1 MPVPARAAGFPSG
14 NFLDSYDFAEPKGGL
29 VKSEA
34 LVAAPF
40 DARVF
45 RVPRRYFARA
55 RARARAAAAPARRR
69 GAGASGMPG
78 HAGLM

>member
-55 RARARAAAAPARRR
+55 RARRGGACAPPRR
-69 GAGASGMPG
+69 GGVWHAGARGF
-78 HAGLM
+78 A